1 MRMAL
6 SLEPGSEKAKKYGC
20 TCNGIG
26 EWDQDCPVH
35 FILRYSKQ
43 AHFIEKHI
51 YSIAKSYR
59 QCQVFI
65 MILLFTDILVRI
77 LLP

>member
-6 SLEPGSEKAKKYGC
+6 SLEPGSERAKKYGC
-20 TCNGIG
+20 TCRAID

-35 FILRYSKQ
+35 FILYITKQ

-51 YSIAKSYR
+51 YRADKNLK
-59 QCQVFI
+59 QCQIFI
-65 MILLFTDILVRI
+65 MILLILD
-77 LLP
+77 LLSRFL